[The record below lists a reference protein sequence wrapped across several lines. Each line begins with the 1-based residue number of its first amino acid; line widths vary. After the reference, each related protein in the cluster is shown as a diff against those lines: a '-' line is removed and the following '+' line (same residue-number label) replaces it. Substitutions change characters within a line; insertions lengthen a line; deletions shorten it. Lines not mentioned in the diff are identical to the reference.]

1 VSGCG
6 ASGCGADAE
15 AGGSGAAW
23 GGFKRRAMNMIATST
38 TKPMT
43 SILSIAPST
52 GGLSHN
58 GYHAR
63 GMVRDALEQRL
74 LCTPSSEG
82 WVRVLADYFASH
94 AIHFGHGTDNA
105 ADEAF
110 WLLRHLQ
117 HWSDDAWERPPDT
130 ALARPAADIARKR
143 VTERRPLAYLLGEA
157 WFAGLAF
164 AVDER
169 VLIPRSPLAELIE
182 RGFAP
187 WVRLRAGDRV
197 LDVGTGSGC
206 LAIACAH
213 WWPALRIDAT
223 ELSAAARAVA
233 ADNIARYGLEARVRL
248 IDADLFPAPPSR
260 YRVIMSNPPYVPAAE
275 ADALPPEYAYEPRA
289 ALVGG
294 PTGIE
299 AAERLIEGAL
309 AHLEPDGLLAVEV
322 GGAAGTL
329 MRAYPR
335 LPLTWVELDYGG
347 EGVFV
352 ITAEELASVAVGDS
366 LKDPS
371 HRRLRGHRG
380 QFDDG
385 G

>member
-1 VSGCG
+1 M
-6 ASGCGADAE
+6 E
-15 AGGSGAAW
+15 
-23 GGFKRRAMNMIATST
+23 
-38 TKPMT
+38 
-43 SILSIAPST
+43 
-52 GGLSHN
+52 
-58 GYHAR
+58 
-63 GMVRDALEQRL
+63 RDALEQRL
-74 LCTPSSEG
+74 LRTASCDS
-82 WVRVLADYFASH
+82 WVRVLADYFADH

-105 ADEAF
+105 ADEAY

-117 HWSDDAWERPPDT
+117 HWSDGAWERPPDP
-130 ALARPAADIARKR
+130 ALARPAADIAFRR

-182 RGFAP
+182 RGFGP

-206 LAIACAH
+206 LAIACARL
-213 WWPALRIDAT
+213 WPELRIDAT

-233 ADNIARYGLEARVRL
+233 AENIARHGVEAQVRL
-248 IDADLFPAPPSR
+248 IDADLYPAPPSR

-275 ADALPPEYAYEPRA
+275 AAALPPEYAYEPRA

-294 PTGIE
+294 STGIE
-299 AAERLIEGAL
+299 PAERLIDGAL
-309 AHLEPDGLLAVEV
+309 EHLEPDGLLAVEV

-329 MRAYPR
+329 MRTHAR
-335 LPLTWVELDYGG
+335 LPLTWVELEHGG

-352 ITAEELASVAVGDS
+352 ITAEELAAA
-366 LKDPS
+366 
-371 HRRLRGHRG
+371 R
-380 QFDDG
+380 
-385 G
+385 